1 MVDLEPPPRLLLVEG
16 QDDRHVVRR
25 IVEACGVAI
34 DICIREA
41 EGVDRLLDA
50 IPDQVAVDEREVL
63 GILVD
68 ANGDPGARWTDVI
81 RRLKDSQILQAA
93 GIQPPDSPA
102 AGGLILA
109 GSSRCPRTGIWM
121 MPDNAAPGEL
131 EDFVRKMIP
140 EGDPGVAQ
148 GRRLHRRH
156 TGAAPVPVPQS
167 RQSQGPRLDGNKKE
181 AWPHGSSH
189 RRRGSR
195 CRCGELPDL
204 CTVAPRALHL
214 TSPRPW
220 RWYGRTFSR

>member
-140 EGDPGVAQ
+140 EGDPVWPKADAYIDDIPEPRQ
-148 GRRLHRRH
+148 FQSHKVDKAKVHAWMATRKKPGRM
-156 TGAAPVPVPQS
+156 GAAI
-167 RQSQGPRLDGNKKE
+167 GAGDLDVGVE
-181 AWPHGSSH
+181 SCQTFVQWL
-189 RRRGSR
+189 R
-195 CRCGELPDL
+195 EL
-204 CTVAPRALHL
+204 
-214 TSPRPW
+214 
-220 RWYGRTFSR
+220 FI